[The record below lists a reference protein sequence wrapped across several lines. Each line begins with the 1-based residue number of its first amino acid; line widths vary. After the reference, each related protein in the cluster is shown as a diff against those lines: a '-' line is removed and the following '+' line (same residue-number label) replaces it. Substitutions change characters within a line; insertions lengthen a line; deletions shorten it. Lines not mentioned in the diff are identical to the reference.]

1 MSELEDFLNNFTSEG
16 TSVTENT
23 PVENNKP
30 LGNAMIVVSLDGE
43 VHKIT
48 PDRPSY
54 PVAKDYEEAEREKER
69 LDKVGREKKAE
80 KEHIEAQIE
89 ELKRDF
95 GARLSELQEQLKP
108 IDDVLHVMRREY
120 REAGYR
126 VQSAEQKLRDALLA
140 EKQREAYKESSL
152 HFDEI
157 TLNMPWREHAFEHQ
171 IEGAKMLSV
180 AKRAILGDEMGLGKT
195 LTSMI
200 TCDMLQVQKILVIVP
215 DDVVS
220 NFLREI
226 HHWAPHRQP
235 VMVGKMNKTQRD
247 MIVGVLRNLDAFT
260 VVVNYSAW
268 RKDKSL
274 LDKLV
279 SLRFDTVIM
288 DEAHSIKNV
297 TTSAFKGCEKLV
309 LSENSCPKCS
319 GAIQQVHYS
328 GDYIYD
334 PKGIRLPRDYP
345 VCIGKSVPTSHMV
358 DIDVAPM
365 KEGCGW
371 SLVVDRLAGIKREY
385 GANRS
390 VKYVF
395 PMTGTPILNKP
406 QDLFAQLRL
415 IDDEHF
421 DSEAAYLRTYCQK
434 NYYTDKW
441 EFQYGGLESLTK
453 RLAGRYIA
461 RKKKDAGIVLPKQ
474 DVVVHNIELDPTLYP
489 DQFRIIQQLSKQAM
503 LILESGKRLPIFAT
517 IALITR
523 KRQANVWAAG
533 IQVRDPE
540 TDMVV
545 FSVGDEVRESIK
557 LDRIITEPSRAESGE
572 WEGLVPDYTGGGD
585 KINGDRVVVFSQFKG
600 PLIELEKRMKA
611 AGIDVVRFDGDTP
624 EDIRNQVK
632 IDFDRKVADQDGY
645 EYKWQVALCNYK
657 SGGVGLNF
665 NAATHAIILDEEWNA
680 GKRDQAYARLDRMGQ
695 TEENTVD
702 VLRIDK
708 TIDTWLANLIDSKEA
723 LAEGFQDQ
731 AAMANSLLDAMR
743 NGEVM

>member
-1 MSELEDFLNNFTSEG
+1 MSNLDDFLNDFATEG
-16 TSVTENT
+16 ESVT
-23 PVENNKP
+23 PVENDKP
-30 LGNAMIVVSLDGE
+30 LGNVEIIVSLDGE
-43 VHKIT
+43 VHKIRA
-48 PDRPSY
+48 DRPSY
-54 PVAKDYEEAEREKER
+54 SVAQEYVNAQAEQER
-69 LDKVGREKKAE
+69 LDKEGRSKRAA
-80 KEHIEAQIE
+80 KEALEFQVE
-89 ELKRDF
+89 QLKREY
-95 GARLSELQEQLKP
+95 GAKLAELNDQLKP
-108 IDDVLHVMRREY
+108 IDDELHKMRAEY
-120 REAGYR
+120 RQAGYA
-126 VQSAEQKLRDALLA
+126 VQIAEQKLRDALLA
-140 EKQREAYKESSL
+140 ERQREAYKDSSIE
-152 HFDEI
+152 FDKI
-157 TLNMPWREHAFEHQ
+157 TLNMSWREHAFEHQ
-171 IEGAKMLSV
+171 IEGGKMLAV

-200 TCDMLQVQKILVIVP
+200 TTDMLKAQKILVIVP

-226 HHWAPHRQP
+226 HHWTPHRQP
-235 VMVGKMNKTQRD
+235 VMVGKMNKAQRD
-247 MIVGVLRNLDAFT
+247 IIIGVLRNMDAFT

-274 LDKLV
+274 LTKLV

-288 DEAHSIKNV
+288 DEAHSVKNV
-297 TTSAFKGCEKLV
+297 STSAYKGCEQIV
-309 LSENSCPKCS
+309 LAENSCPVCQ

-334 PKGIRLPRDYP
+334 PNGIRLPRDYP
-345 VCIGKSVPTSHMV
+345 VCIGKSVPTSQVV
-358 DIDVAPM
+358 DMEVAPM

-371 SLVVDRLAGIKREY
+371 SVIVDRLAGTKRKY
-385 GANRS
+385 GALRS

-415 IDDEHF
+415 IDDEHY

-441 EFQYGGLESLTK
+441 EFRPGGLDELTR
-453 RLAGRYIA
+453 RLAGKYVA

-474 DVVVHNIELDPTLYP
+474 DVVIHNIEIDPDLYP
-489 DQFRIIQQLSKQAM
+489 DQYKVIQQLSKHAM
-503 LILESGKRLPIFAT
+503 LILDNGKKLPIFAA

-533 IQVRDPE
+533 IQVKDPE
-540 TDMVV
+540 TDMIV

-557 LDRIITEPSRAESGE
+557 LDRIINEPSRTESGD
-572 WEGLVPDYTGGGD
+572 WEGMVVDYTGGGD

-600 PLIELEKRMKA
+600 PLIELERRMRT

-632 IDFDRKVADQDGY
+632 TDFDRKVADQEGY

-702 VLRIDK
+702 VLRLDR

-723 LAEGFQDQ
+723 LAEGFQDS
-731 AAMANSLLDAMR
+731 AAVANSLLDAMR
-743 NGEVM
+743 SGEVM